1 MEYRKNNNGWLA
13 FWEHWHFFVAALSI
27 MAGMAVLT
35 FFNNLTGMPWIH
47 FFMAD
52 TVLLFLGAGLILYA
66 KFPLYQSGRFFT
78 FGIGSIP
85 QGLKGFYRWG
95 WRIFLI
101 GVALSLCLLL
111 SKQ

>member
-1 MEYRKNNNGWLA
+1 MEYRKDNNGWHTLLDQ
-13 FWEHWHFFVAALSI
+13 FFYPVLPLTFLV
-27 MAGMAVLT
+27 GWAVLI
-35 FFNNLTGMPWIH
+35 FFQNLNGMPWIH
-47 FFMAD
+47 FFVAD
-52 TVLLFLGAGLILYA
+52 AILLFSGAGLILYA
-66 KFPLYQSGRFFT
+66 KFPLYRSGRFFT